1 MERIPEPELME
12 EHAQA
17 RAYSEADFAAP
28 HDDFVDRA
36 SCVFARDAQ
45 GLILDLGCG
54 PADISVRFAHRFE
67 QLELVGV
74 DGSAAMLGFGR
85 ERIQAEALGH
95 RIRLVQCFLPSPT
108 LATDFDGAISNSLLH
123 HLHDP
128 QVLWRSLKAHVR
140 PGAPVFIMD
149 LMRPPSTHAAQ
160 QLVADLSGGEPEV
173 LQKDFYLSLCA
184 AFRTDE
190 IREQLALAE
199 LAHLKVDVVSG
210 HHLIIYGHL

>member
-1 MERIPEPELME
+1 MKRVPEPELME

-28 HDDFVDRA
+28 HDVFVDRA
-36 SCVFARDAQ
+36 ACIFPQDAQ
-45 GLILDLGCG
+45 GTILDLGCG
-54 PADISVRFAHRFE
+54 PADISVRFARRFE
-67 QLELVGV
+67 QIELVGV

-85 ERIQAEALGH
+85 ERIQAEGLGH
-95 RIRLVQCFLPSPT
+95 RIRLVQCFLPSTT
-108 LATDFDGAISNSLLH
+108 LPNDFDGAISNSLLH

-140 PGAPVFIMD
+140 LGAPVFIMD
-149 LMRPPSTHAAQ
+149 LMRPLSTQAAQ
-160 QLVADLSGGEPEV
+160 QLVVDLSGGEPEV

-190 IREQLALAE
+190 IRAQLGLAG

-210 HHLIIYGHL
+210 HHLVVYGHL